1 MNKLNLPIG
10 GELWFEDKLQNKNIN
25 NDISNEGV
33 LLSGGKSAIE
43 FILNDINFKE
53 NEILALPSYL
63 CPTIIGFIENI
74 GISYE
79 FYVVNEKLELEIET
93 LKELIIKFNVRAVF
107 FIDYFG
113 FYQKENVRSFLNSL
127 KSQKIILIE
136 DAVQSFWIKRQQR
149 FIGNYIFNSYRKF
162 LPIDGSIVLCNKNIE
177 LQSVEDNYFNIVE
190 QAREKKRKFISES
203 AGEEQDFL
211 KLFDRAHREY
221 YKRKK
226 VYGMNRRYKEFLNH
240 IPVEKLIQK
249 RKENY
254 NYLFSNLKNIS
265 DIEFIYDNEDLNNS
279 IPLAF
284 PIFLMNRDYVRK
296 ELMKNHIYAPI
307 HWDLREE
314 KWINNIKTSLNI
326 SKNILSLPIDWRY
339 GIENMDYLVRTL
351 KAILRE
357 NKVRIK

>member
-1 MNKLNLPIG
+1 MDEFNMPIG
-10 GELWFEDKLQNKNIN
+10 GEFWFENKLQDKNIY
-25 NDISNEGV
+25 NDISNIGV
-33 LLSGGKSAIE
+33 LLNGGKSAIE

-63 CPTIIGFIENI
+63 CPTIIEVVENI
-74 GISYE
+74 GIKYE
-79 FYVVNEKLELEIET
+79 FYEINQKLELKIET
-93 LKELIIKFNVRAVF
+93 LKNLIAKFNVKVVF

-113 FYQKENVRSFLNSL
+113 FYQKENVRSFLKSL

-177 LQSVEDNYFNIVE
+177 LESVEDDYFNIVE
-190 QAREKKRKFISES
+190 QAREKKRKFISEGT
-203 AGEEQDFL
+203 GEERDFL

-226 VYGMNRRYKEFLNH
+226 VYRINQKYKEFLNH
-240 IPVEKLIQK
+240 IPVEALIKK

-254 NYLFSNLKNIS
+254 KYLFSNLKNIS
-265 DIEFIYDNEDLNNS
+265 DIEFIYDDEDLNNS

-284 PIFLMNRDYVRK
+284 PIFLINRDYVRK
-296 ELMKNHIYAPI
+296 ELMKNNIYAPI

-314 KWINNIKTSLNI
+314 KWIKNFEASLNI

-351 KAILRE
+351 KTILR
-357 NKVRIK
+357 